1 MKLKAKILAVSLIP
15 VILLGAIMFLV
26 AADRIANG
34 IYDEAYLGMHAT
46 TLAIRDIFETGYEGQ
61 YHLDEHGEL
70 WKGNELNISKS
81 LDIVDHIKENTG
93 LDVTIF
99 WEDNRV
105 LTSIVDEKGN
115 RQIGTKASSEI
126 ADVVLGQEN
135 SYQNRHVDILGK
147 EYVVYYEPFYQVGT
161 EDAVGMI
168 FLGTPQKLVSEI
180 INKVRFQ
187 LFLIILIAVILS
199 VVIVYFIANKIVVHL
214 NRNMGL
220 LETMSGGNLDIIV
233 ENDILE
239 RKDEIGELG
248 RCIESLKDKLGQ
260 IIHSITEKSDNVFEE
275 SNILKDITETVYQIM
290 KELDQ
295 AAHNI
300 SESCNRQTE
309 DSVQTS
315 QNVVE
320 MGEMIE
326 YNNAEVTKINE
337 ASNYIM
343 KLSEEAMFHFDD
355 LNRMMNHVKEAIYFL
370 SEQTSLT
377 SDSVIKISSAT
388 EIITSIA
395 SQTNLLSLN
404 ASIEASRAGEMG
416 NGFAVVATEIQK
428 LSQQSKIAAE
438 EIKDIVA
445 DLNKHSSHVV
455 SRMEETRIAVEK
467 HTEDIARTN
476 KKVRD
481 VNDGVGEMVRGM
493 NEIIEESKKLE
504 EIRINTIAIV
514 QNSAAASEENLTSV
528 EEIMA
533 GIAKVYTDIERITEN
548 VKMLNVHSVE
558 MKERIKV
565 FSV

>member
-15 VILLGAIMFLV
+15 VILLGIIMFLV

-61 YHLDEHGEL
+61 YHLDEYGEL
-70 WKGNELNISKS
+70 WKGRELNISQS

-126 ADVVLGQEN
+126 ADVVLGQKN
-135 SYQNRHVDILGK
+135 SYQNRHVDILGM

-168 FLGTPQKLVSEI
+168 FLGTPQELVSEI
-180 INKVRFQ
+180 INKVRLQ
-187 LFLIILIAVILS
+187 LFLIILIAVIFS
-199 VVIVYFIANKIVVHL
+199 VVVVYIIANKIVVHL
-214 NRNMGL
+214 NKNMGL
-220 LETMSGGNLDIIV
+220 LETMSGGNLDIVV
-233 ENDILE
+233 ENDILK

-260 IIHSITEKSDNVFEE
+260 IIHSITAKSDNVFEE
-275 SNILKDITETVYQIM
+275 SNILKDITEAVYQIM
-290 KELDQ
+290 KELDY

-300 SESCNRQTE
+300 SESCNHQTE

-337 ASNYIM
+337 TSNYIM
-343 KLSEEAMFHFDD
+343 KLSEEAMFHFND
-355 LNRMMNHVKEAIYFL
+355 LNKMMNHVREAIYFL

-377 SDSVIKISSAT
+377 SDSVIRISSAT
-388 EIITSIA
+388 EIIASIA

-428 LSQQSKIAAE
+428 LSQQSKTAAE

-455 SRMEETRIAVEK
+455 NRMEETRIAVEK
-467 HTEDIARTN
+467 HTEDIAKTN

-493 NEIIEESKKLE
+493 KEIMEESKKLE

-514 QNSAAASEENLTSV
+514 QNSAAASEENLASV

-533 GIAKVYTDIERITEN
+533 GIAKVYTDIEKITEN